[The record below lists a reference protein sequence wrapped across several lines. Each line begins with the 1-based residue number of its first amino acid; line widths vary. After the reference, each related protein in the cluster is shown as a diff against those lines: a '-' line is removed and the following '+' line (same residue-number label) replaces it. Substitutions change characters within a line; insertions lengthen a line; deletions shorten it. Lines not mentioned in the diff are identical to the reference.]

1 MTDVMNA
8 VNTLTIMGRGW
19 IESKKSNARS
29 ACFAHKMYEVCHVAA
44 VIRRYATGS
53 TSLRNLAGNN
63 TYLYIALI
71 QVFKHTVVPAIGF
84 PHKKDHAIFI
94 GFAPLEN
101 PQIAVAV
108 VVENAGFGSTWAAP
122 VASMMMEQ
130 YLNGS
135 VTRTDL
141 RKRISTEVLMPQ

>member
-1 MTDVMNA
+1 MHRVMTKGTGRWYA
-8 VNTLTIMGRGW
+8 VPGV
-19 IESKKSNARS
+19 ESAGK
-29 ACFAHKMYEVCHVAA
+29 
-44 VIRRYATGS
+44 TG
-53 TSLRNLAGNN
+53 TAQN
-63 TYLYIALI
+63 
-71 QVFKHTVVPAIGF
+71 
-84 PHKKDHAIFI
+84 PHGKDHAIFI

-135 VTRTDL
+135 VSRKDL
-141 RKRISTEVLMPQ
+141 RKRYTNSEL